1 MLCGLEFAHDFT
13 GIEMQQGR
21 QVSLLEL
28 CRTGYFGALNIGSNE
43 TEMIEYLGQ
52 PTDWANTKA
61 NEDKF
66 CHYDDVQIFFNKLD
80 IWLIHI
86 DWFNGPNNAPRL
98 NEPHQIEPWEIRE
111 GASLEEIQNALHA
124 ESLRFQIETKYGST
138 ILKLDSGAKIYFDQT
153 TQTLNAISLTGEQ

>member
-1 MLCGLEFAHDFT
+1 VLGFAHDFT

-28 CRTGYFGALNIGSNE
+28 CRIGNFGALNIGSNE
-43 TEMIEYLGQ
+43 TEMIEYLGE
-52 PTDWANTKA
+52 PTSWANTKA

-66 CHYDDVQIFFNKLD
+66 CHYGDVQIFFDKQQ

-98 NEPHQIEPWEIRE
+98 NEPHQLEPWEIRE

-124 ESLRFQIETKYGST
+124 ESFTFQSETKYGST
-138 ILKLDSGAKIYFDQT
+138 ILKLESGAKIYFEET
-153 TQTLNAISLTGEQ
+153 TQTFNVISLTREQ

>member
-1 MLCGLEFAHDFT
+1 MRCVLEFAHDFI
-13 GIEMQQGR
+13 GIEMRQDR

-28 CRTGYFGALNIGSNE
+28 CRTGKFGALHIGSSE
-43 TEMIEYLGQ
+43 TEMIEYLGE
-52 PTDWANTKA
+52 PTSWANTKA

-66 CHYDDVQIFFNKLD
+66 CHYGDVQFFFDKQQ

-98 NEPHQIEPWEIRE
+98 NEPHQLEPWKIRE

-124 ESLRFQIETKYGST
+124 EFLAFQSETKHGS
-138 ILKLDSGAKIYFDQT
+138 ILLKLESGTKIYFDEQ
-153 TQTLNAISLTGEQ
+153 TQTLNAISALSR